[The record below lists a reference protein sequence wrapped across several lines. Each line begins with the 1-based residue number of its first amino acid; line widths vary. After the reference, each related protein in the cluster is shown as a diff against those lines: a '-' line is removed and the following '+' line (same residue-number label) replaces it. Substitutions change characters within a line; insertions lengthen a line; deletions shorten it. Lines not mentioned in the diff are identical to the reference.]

1 MLYEPVSTNAFMLKV
16 NVANCSC
23 EWLETFKSLLF
34 CSCLPLLCQNMYH
47 THLKKTWHMYQEVCR
62 SQHACN
68 TIVSCSYRVSSQV
81 WNMNSVCISNT
92 QHDIAMVSNKLKQV
106 ETSWNKF
113 FMDLDSYVHQM
124 WHGKLLYTGW
134 LLPHEQCVQSL
145 LHRTAHSL
153 VGEKDRKDMTCSWW
167 NLRVLDIDFT
177 LGNCD
182 KLSYVT
188 WFVVRTEVDSWGI
201 CVTGVASSC
210 TNTINMRQQSW
221 GKKRKKRL
229 HLLVSI

>member
-106 ETSWNKF
+106 ETSWNKLKQIF
-113 FMDLDSYVHQM
+113 
-124 WHGKLLYTGW
+124 HGFGQLW
-134 LLPHEQCVQSL
+134 S
-145 LHRTAHSL
+145 S
-153 VGEKDRKDMTCSWW
+153 D
-167 NLRVLDIDFT
+167 
-177 LGNCD
+177 
-182 KLSYVT
+182 VT
-188 WFVVRTEVDSWGI
+188 WKATVHWMVAATWTMCAVTIAQNRTQ
-201 CVTGVASSC
+201 SC
-210 TNTINMRQQSW
+210 RRKRQERHDMLMMKFACA
-221 GKKRKKRL
+221 GHRL
-229 HLLVSI
+229 HLRQLW